1 MIYIIETNARGIIP
15 LMKTLSLGY
24 SPCPNDTFIFY
35 AMIHGK
41 IDTGGIKFKETLLD
55 VETLNQMALKGELD
69 LTKVSYHA
77 FGHLREKYALLRS
90 GSALGRGCGPIVVT
104 KDNVTMEELRGKK
117 IAIPGKL
124 TTASL
129 LLQLYDPA
137 LINSSALIIMPFNEI
152 IDAVAN
158 GDVDAGVIIHESRFT
173 YVSYGLKRAIDLGQ
187 WWEKE
192 TGLPLPLGG
201 ILAKRELGSE
211 LIHKIE
217 DLLRQSIE
225 YSYNNRFEPMGYIK
239 EHSQELSG
247 GVIKDHINLYVNDF
261 TIDIGEEGEKAIT
274 ELISRAE
281 DNGIIKASKKPL
293 FI

>member
-1 MIYIIETNARGIIP
+1 
-15 LMKTLSLGY
+15 MKELTLGY

-41 IDTGGIKFKETLLD
+41 IDTNGLEFKESLLD
-55 VETLNQMALKGELD
+55 VETLNQSALNAELD

-77 FGHLREKYALLRS
+77 FGHMREKYALLRS
-90 GSALGRGCGPIVVT
+90 GGALGRGCGPIVVS
-104 KDNVTMEELRGKK
+104 KAGHTMEELRDKK

-129 LLQLYDPA
+129 LLQLYDRVFVK
-137 LINSSALIIMPFNEI
+137 SSNLIIMPFHKI
-152 IDAVAN
+152 MDAVAN

-173 YVSYGLKRAIDLGQ
+173 YVSYGLKRVIDLGQ

-192 TGLPLPLGG
+192 TSLPIPLGG
-201 ILAKRELGSE
+201 ILAKRELGRE
-211 LIHKIE
+211 LIHKVE
-217 DLLRQSIE
+217 DLLKQSVE
-225 YSYNNRFEPMGYIK
+225 YSYNNRFESMGYIK
-239 EHSQELSG
+239 EHSQELSD

-261 TIDIGEEGEKAIT
+261 TIDVGEEGEKAIV
-274 ELISRAE
+274 ELFSRAE
-281 DNGIIKASKKPL
+281 DAGIMKASNKPL